1 MPFDAIGRG
10 KRRRQRSEAGAEQ
23 ADSDRARKLASF
35 AEAVADCPQ
44 PQTAAEHQIDQR
56 LARHRPER
64 APLRGLARLDPVED
78 RAGNV
83 DRAGALEPLK
93 SRRRIRLAD
102 AMSLLVEQ
110 YVDPGDLQLERIGD
124 RKSTRLNSSH

>member
-64 APLRGLARLDPVED
+64 ARLRGLARPDTIED

-83 DRAGALEPLK
+83 ERAAALAPLK

-102 AMSLLVEQ
+102 PLSLIAAHSVA
-110 YVDPGDLQLERIGD
+110 PGTTPHQRTEEAAVG
-124 RKSTRLNSSH
+124 KK